1 MATIVVDIPGIT
13 GESIE
18 EAGKIDAL
26 GIHESIEVLASG
38 FSQTAAP
45 GKSAGTGVHGDIQII
60 KYRDSSSPKLAQA
73 AANNQNLQTVE
84 IKVLTGP
91 GGDVFMTYELENAF
105 VSRMEHETLDE
116 ASTAFFNHHDP
127 STRSKPSPTSLGGVT
142 SLAANQVS
150 AASGRD
156 QVLPLFPAPR
166 SAYTEHEVER
176 VWLNATSVTWT
187 YRDTGNSVNETA
199 EARLI

>member
-1 MATIVVDIPGIT
+1 MATIVVDIPGIP

-26 GIHESIEVLASG
+26 GINESIEILASG
-38 FSQTAAP
+38 FSATAAP

-60 KYRDSSSPKLAQA
+60 KYRDTSSPKLAEA
-73 AANNQNLQTVE
+73 AANNKNLQTVQ

-91 GGDVFMTYELENAF
+91 GGDVFMTYQLENVF

-127 STRSKPSPTSLGGVT
+127 GQARADIARRGDVGGGGPGVGRDRPRPG
-142 SLAANQVS
+142 AAAVPGAAFGVHRARGRARVAERDQRRLDLSGRWQQCQRDRRS
-150 AASGRD
+150 AAD
-156 QVLPLFPAPR
+156 L
-166 SAYTEHEVER
+166 T
-176 VWLNATSVTWT
+176 
-187 YRDTGNSVNETA
+187 
-199 EARLI
+199 